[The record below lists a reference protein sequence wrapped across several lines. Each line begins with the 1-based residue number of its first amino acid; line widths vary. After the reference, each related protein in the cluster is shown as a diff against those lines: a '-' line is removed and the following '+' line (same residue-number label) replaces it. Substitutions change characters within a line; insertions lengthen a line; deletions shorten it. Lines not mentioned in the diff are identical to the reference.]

1 MQLLLCVLS
10 TLTTDPLNSFS
21 GISSTGFS
29 LQSNIE
35 VWLYSF
41 WEVALSFLF
50 IFIVFLWFFLCNWRS
65 IYWYYLWYLWS
76 WRCASRQSG
85 IPAPSEDDH
94 TLCAGQTREL
104 ESVCVT
110 PEICEVVL
118 FCSQYGRGLVTLVDV
133 VTTSNF
139 LWTRVTLPVPVSSTQ
154 MHELHEETYIL
165 CSVIMGSP

>member
-50 IFIVFLWFFLCNWRS
+50 IFIVFLWFFYATGEAFIDITSDIFDLGDVPLDRVG
-65 IYWYYLWYLWS
+65 YLLLQ
-76 WRCASRQSG
+76 RMT
-85 IPAPSEDDH
+85 IH
-94 TLCAGQTREL
+94 LCAGQTREL

-118 FCSQYGRGLVTLVDV
+118 FCSQYGRGMVTLVDV